1 MNWRRGT
8 PARPA
13 LFDPSSDYLM
23 VCGQWSGFLLTAV
36 ERRSGY
42 LVIRKVQD
50 KRSSTVNAS
59 IIRIFEDIDR
69 SKIKTLTFDNG
80 PESYDP
86 EPLERAFHCR
96 TYFCDPYNSGQR
108 GTNENTNGLARQ
120 YLRKGLPYGLIS
132 YRDVLR
138 VQDRLNTRPRKRLHY
153 ATPSEI
159 FNN

>member
-1 MNWRRGT
+1 MRHELAPRD
-8 PARPA
+8 ASA
-13 LFDPSSDYLM
+13 ASFFDPSSDYLM

-36 ERRSGY
+36 ERSSGY

-96 TYFCDPYNSGQR
+96 TYFCDP
-108 GTNENTNGLARQ
+108 
-120 YLRKGLPYGLIS
+120 
-132 YRDVLR
+132 
-138 VQDRLNTRPRKRLHY
+138 
-153 ATPSEI
+153 
-159 FNN
+159 